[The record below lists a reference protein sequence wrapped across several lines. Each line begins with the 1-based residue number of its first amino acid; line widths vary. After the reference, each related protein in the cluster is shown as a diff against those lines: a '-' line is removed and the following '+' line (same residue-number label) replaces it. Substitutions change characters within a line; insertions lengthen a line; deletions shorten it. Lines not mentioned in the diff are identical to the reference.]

1 VSQVSQP
8 SSQSVTKSS
17 GLPWGEEA
25 DYHTD
30 VRLNSNHETAEE
42 AVTVGSCWA
51 RGLQPATGSLARAG
65 GRPALEAV
73 RGEMPGS
80 PAFKELTNAFIVK
93 EGRVLLGLKKRGFG
107 QGKWNGFGG
116 KIEAGESALGAAQR
130 EMREEA
136 GVTMADP
143 VRLGT
148 VLYRYDG
155 MDKVL
160 RVAVFRAAA
169 IAGGEQPRESE
180 EMRPQWFPLDKVP
193 FEQMWADDKHWY
205 DLLIAGEP
213 FDASF
218 HFAADM
224 ETILAFTVT
233 PTRPAV

>member
-1 VSQVSQP
+1 
-8 SSQSVTKSS
+8 
-17 GLPWGEEA
+17 
-25 DYHTD
+25 
-30 VRLNSNHETAEE
+30 
-42 AVTVGSCWA
+42 
-51 RGLQPATGSLARAG
+51 
-65 GRPALEAV
+65 
-73 RGEMPGS
+73 MPGS
-80 PAFKELTNAFIVK
+80 TRVGAAAAAAAAASESFKELTNAFLIS
-93 EGRVLLGLKKRGFG
+93 EGRVLLGFKKRGFG

-160 RVAVFRAAA
+160 RVAVFRATA
-169 IAGGEQPRESE
+169 IAGGEQPRESD
-180 EMRPQWFPLDKVP
+180 EMLPRWFPLDQVP
-193 FEQMWADDKHWY
+193 FDQMWADDKHWY
-205 DLLIAGEP
+205 DLLVRGVP

-224 ETILAFTVT
+224 ETILHFSVT
-233 PTRPAV
+233 PARPAV